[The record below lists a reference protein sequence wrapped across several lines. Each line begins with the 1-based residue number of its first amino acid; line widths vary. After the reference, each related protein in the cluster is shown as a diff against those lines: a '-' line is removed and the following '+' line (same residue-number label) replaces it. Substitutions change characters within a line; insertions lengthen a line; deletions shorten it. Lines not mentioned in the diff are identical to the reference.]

1 MSRRLF
7 FVYFLFAC
15 VYTEI
20 MAELLA
26 PAGDIASFEAA
37 LSGGADAVYLGLSD
51 FNARRKAQNFSADN
65 LRSYVERAHF
75 FGVKVYVTFNT
86 LIKDDEI
93 PSFLG
98 LARAAVEAKADAFI
112 VQDLG
117 AAACLKTAFP
127 NVALHAST
135 QLGVHNLYG
144 ARQAERLGFKRVVLS
159 RETKRDD
166 IREIKKNTGLELEY
180 FVQGALC
187 IAFSGNCYLSAQECG
202 ASGNRGLCKQLCR
215 LPYVAKLGGD
225 TKSGYLLSARDMC
238 LANSLGELAD
248 AGVASFKIEGR
259 MRRADYV
266 RTAVGIYRRLL
277 NGIYDSRERLAEDD
291 MKSLKIAYSRGDNY
305 LTRGYLDGGA
315 PSVVDSAYNNHTGLE
330 VGAVKDVKNFK
341 TDLYRVTVVSHY
353 PLKSGDGLK
362 FFSEDGKEAASVG
375 LNDIKSCGENLY
387 SFVTKTRLTAG
398 WKARLI
404 SRAGDTGNNDRRVLA
419 DIKVEAVAGKPLFV
433 EASCVADG
441 NRISATVYGDMCE
454 AAKTAPTGAEE
465 LRAQACRTGDS
476 GFYAENC
483 DVETDGAFVPKSV
496 INSLR
501 RQALEELKSKLI
513 AYREIG
519 AANVDYDAYGR
530 FSIGTK
536 NGFDCPKM
544 QFIRQI
550 CDIKVRNRDVLNVL
564 CPSEY
569 TSERVKHMLEECG
582 LMSEDIAL
590 QLPVIANG
598 KDIKVIRKLL
608 ADMPRIRTLVSE
620 NIYGLEFAREGY
632 KVIAGAGHNALN
644 AYAADTYTELGAA
657 AVLPSLES
665 GRRENIIGCELP
677 LMTFAHCPF
686 KTVYDCECG
695 NCAYKEG
702 MTYAREGR
710 EYLIRRTRVSQCY
723 FGLFPKKLKRP

>member
-1 MSRRLF
+1 LSRRLF

-20 MAELLA
+20 MVELLA

-37 LSGGADAVYLGLSD
+37 LSGGADAIYLGLSD

-75 FGVKVYVTFNT
+75 FGVKVYITFNT
-86 LIKDDEI
+86 LIKDEEM
-93 PSFLG
+93 PKFSG
-98 LARAAVEAKADAFI
+98 LAKAAAEAKADAFI

-117 AAACLKTAFP
+117 AAACLKAAFP
-127 NVALHAST
+127 NVTLHASA

-159 RETKRDD
+159 RETKLED
-166 IREIKKNTGLELEY
+166 IREIKKHTDLELEY

-225 TKSGYLLSARDMC
+225 TKGGYLLSARDMC
-238 LANSLGELAD
+238 LADSLGELAK
-248 AGVASFKIEGR
+248 AGVTSFKIEGR

-266 RTAVGIYRRLL
+266 QAAVGIYRRLL
-277 NGIYDSRERLAEDD
+277 DGIYIGKTALSADD
-291 MKSLKIAYSRGDNY
+291 VNSLKIAYSRGDNY

-315 PSVVDSAYNNHTGLE
+315 PSVVDSAYNNHTGLAVGEIKE
-330 VGAVKDVKNFK
+330 VKPFK
-341 TDLYRVTVVSHY
+341 TDLYRVTLFSGCS
-353 PLKSGDGLK
+353 LESGDGLK
-362 FFSEDGKEAASVG
+362 FFSQDGKEAASVG
-375 LNDIKSCGENLY
+375 LNDIKPCGENLY
-387 SFVTKTRLTAG
+387 CFVTKKPLKAG
-398 WKARLI
+398 WTVRLI
-404 SRAGDTGNNDRRVLA
+404 SKAGDKGNIEMRVCA
-419 DIKVEAVAGKPLFV
+419 DIKVEAVAGRPL
-433 EASCVADG
+433 AIQATCKAD
-441 NRISATVYGDMCE
+441 NAVLSAIAYGGVCE
-454 AAKTAPTGAEE
+454 SAKTSPTGAEE
-465 LRAQACRTGDS
+465 LRTQASKTADS
-476 GFYAENC
+476 GFYIGNC
-483 DVETDGAFVPKSV
+483 DVVTDCAFVPKSV
-496 INSLR
+496 VNALR

-513 AYREIG
+513 AYREMG

-530 FSIGTK
+530 FSKGAK
-536 NGFDCPKM
+536 NGFDYPKM

-550 CDIKVRNRDVLNVL
+550 CDIKVRNRDILNVL

-582 LMSEDIAL
+582 LRAEDIAL

-608 ADMPRIRTLVSE
+608 ADMPRIRALVSE
-620 NIYGLEFAREGY
+620 NIYGLAFADEGY
-632 KVIAGAGHNALN
+632 RVIAGAGHNSLN
-644 AYAADTYTELGAA
+644 GYTVEVLKGLGAA
-657 AVLPSLES
+657 EVLPSVEL
-665 GRRENIIGCELP
+665 GRRQNVIGEELP
-677 LMTFAHCPF
+677 LMTLAHCPY
-686 KTVYDCECG
+686 KTVYGCECSK
-695 NCAYKEG
+695 CAYKEG

-710 EYLIRRTRVSQCY
+710 EYDIRRTRLSQCY
-723 FGLFPKKLKRP
+723 FGLFPKK